1 MLKYF
6 NTKKRTDTAVLFFV
20 DLLKMKKI
28 LIQTLP
34 LILLLL
40 FTSDLDAQWRKKKK
54 KIEPNNDILELNVE
68 PPVYREG
75 DIKNGFGPVHPM
87 EPGAKIRWG
96 PEGDNEPRDFYEFLA
111 GTKYAIVVF
120 NEHWFEIFLEENKYP
135 KNPSGASLRLQM
147 EATEMYLK
155 NIGFEEVGFVFGD
168 AYNIQ
173 IDDSA
178 MAVNASIIRQA
189 KSLCDIAYFSWNPHN
204 LRMTEDDIFY
214 SGGLGIFESCNYE
227 QYLLYTQSMNGMVNQ
242 SFFQEILY
250 KQFSTGFWHKVNK
263 NSKYRVGLKDVEK
276 PGDDER
282 FKEIKRTILPRTKWR
297 ENNLKE
303 YFDSNNTDS
312 IEGIYE
318 QLHKENKDV
327 KHGKYLFG
335 VIKSDE
341 GYDIIYL
348 DGARNSD
355 DWKEGDLQAKMLQT
369 STRIYKLDMYLPDKR
384 LDSNWYAFID
394 EVSLLTFR
402 YGSLTEDDK
411 DEKYLKLYPTEN
423 FSGSNTSPAIEEYV
437 NSGTGFAISSDGL
450 IVTNQHVIESANE
463 IIVQSSTLGKSSQ
476 YNAKVVLEDEKND
489 LAILQ
494 IDDTN
499 FSSLSKIPYVLK
511 NDISEMGTKVYT
523 LGYPLIDTMGESIK
537 LTDGLISS
545 KRGFQGDISS
555 YQISV
560 PVQPG
565 NSGGPLFDD
574 EGNLIGIVNSKH
586 LNAENVSYAIKSN
599 YLKNLIDLLPN
610 PPSLNRY
617 NNLENSSL
625 PDQVGK
631 IQNFIFLIKT
641 K

>member
-1 MLKYF
+1 
-6 NTKKRTDTAVLFFV
+6 
-20 DLLKMKKI
+20 MKKI
-28 LIQTLP
+28 LIQILP

-40 FTSDLDAQWRKKKK
+40 FTSDLNAQWGKKKK
-54 KIEPNNDILELNVE
+54 KIESNNNILELNVK
-68 PPVYREG
+68 PPVYRKG

-87 EPGAKIRWG
+87 EPGAKVRWG
-96 PEGDNEPRDFYEFLA
+96 PEGDDEPRDFYEFLA

-120 NEHWFEIFLEENKYP
+120 NEHWFEIFLDENKYP
-135 KNPSGASLRLQM
+135 KKSSGVSLRSRM
-147 EATEMYLK
+147 EATEIYLK
-155 NIGFEEVGFVFGD
+155 NIGFEEVGFAFGD

-173 IDDSA
+173 IDDSS
-178 MAVNASIIRQA
+178 MAVNASIIRKA
-189 KSLCDIAYFSWNPHN
+189 KSLCDIAYFIWQPHDM
-204 LRMTEDDIFY
+204 RMSDDEIFF

-227 QYLLYTQSMNGMVNQ
+227 QYLLYTQSMNEMVNQ

-250 KQFSTGFWHKVNK
+250 KQFSTGFWHKVYK
-263 NSKYRVGLKDVEK
+263 DSKYRVGLKDVDRG
-276 PGDDER
+276 GDDER
-282 FKEIKRTILPRTKWR
+282 IKEIKRTILPRTEWR
-297 ENNLKE
+297 EDNLKE

-318 QLHKENKDV
+318 ELYKEDADAE
-327 KHGKYLFG
+327 HGKYIFG

-355 DWKEGDLQAKMLQT
+355 DWKEGDLQARMLHT

-402 YGSLTEDDK
+402 YGSLADEDK
-411 DEKYLKLYPTEN
+411 DEKYLKLYPTED
-423 FSGSNTSPAIEEYV
+423 FSDSNTSPAI
-437 NSGTGFAISSDGL
+437 NDFISSGTGFAISSDGL

-463 IIVQSSTLGKSSQ
+463 IIVQSSTLGKSRQ
-476 YNAKVVLEDEKND
+476 YNAKVVLVDEKND

-494 IDDTN
+494 IDDNN
-499 FSSLSKIPYVLK
+499 FSALSKIPYVFK
-511 NDISEMGTKVYT
+511 NATSEMGTKVYT

-545 KRGFQGDISS
+545 KRGFQGDVSS

-574 EGNLIGIVNSKH
+574 KGNLIGIVNSKH
-586 LNAENVSYAIKSN
+586 LKAENASYAIKSN

-631 IQNFIFLIKT
+631 LQNFVFLIKT